1 MSSPFHRIIRG
12 HFSRLGYGRD
22 WYSRNYITTTSV
34 TALGRT
40 LLLNVGREGDSE
52 IMSIESNPTPHVPCL
67 ARPPP
72 RAKIWTP
79 EAMSPFPFFS
89 RQRWAWTVR
98 TSDDTNY

>member
-40 LLLNVGREGDSE
+40 LLLNVGREGLR
-52 IMSIESNPTPHVPCL
+52 NHVH
-67 ARPPP
+67 
-72 RAKIWTP
+72 
-79 EAMSPFPFFS
+79 
-89 RQRWAWTVR
+89 
-98 TSDDTNY
+98 